1 MGNAQVGAIVVGAGI
16 AGLAAALEL
25 QSAGCDVLVVDPSDR
40 PGGVMRTD
48 HRKGFVVES
57 GPNTAAVNAAMLEF
71 LTRRGLAGS
80 LLRAAP
86 ASRKRFLYRGGAL
99 VRVPDSLWGLA
110 GTPLLSAR
118 AKARVLTEPFRR
130 RGASESETVAEFV
143 GRRLGREVTS
153 ALVGPFLTGVYAGD
167 EEQLG
172 AAAVFPRWVDR
183 EQRFG
188 SLALGAFA
196 GLLGRREPRG
206 LPGSYATEQGFG
218 PFARRLAEALVEPPA
233 LGTRAAFIARDG
245 ARWHVDLTSASGDLA
260 LSTPRVVVA
269 APAYAAADLMR
280 GLDAE
285 LASALAGVAYAPVV
299 VAPVGVEQGRTRQP
313 IEGFGFLVPREESRG
328 MLGCLFMSQLFPGRA
343 PAGFELLHCM
353 LGGALWPDVAHLPDA
368 AIESG
373 LAEEL
378 SRTLGL
384 ADAPPPL
391 ALVRWPRA
399 IPQPARD
406 HRSRMRWVGER
417 TGELPGLALAGSYLA
432 GVSVADSL
440 ASGLTAASRV
450 LAAAPVA

>member
-1 MGNAQVGAIVVGAGI
+1 MGTAQVGAVVVGAGI

-57 GPNTAAVNAAMLEF
+57 GPNTAAVDATMLDF
-71 LTRRGLAGS
+71 LTRRGLAGG

-86 ASRKRFLYRGGAL
+86 ASRKRFLYRDGHL
-99 VRVPDSLWGLA
+99 VRVPDSVWRLA
-110 GTPLLSAR
+110 TTPLLSKR

-130 RGASESETVAEFV
+130 RGASETETVAQFV

-183 EQRFG
+183 EQRWG
-188 SLALGAFA
+188 SLALG
-196 GLLGRREPRG
+196 GLAASLGRRKERG

-218 PFARRLAEALVEPPA
+218 PFARRLAAALVEPPA

-245 ARWHVDLTSASGDLA
+245 SRWHVDLTSASGDLA
-260 LSTPRVVVA
+260 LSAARVVVA

-280 GLDAE
+280 GLDGE
-285 LASALAGVAYAPVV
+285 MASALAGVAYAPIV
-299 VAPVGVEQGRTRQP
+299 VAPVGVEQGRTREP
-313 IEGFGFLVPREESRG
+313 IEGFGFLIPREESRG

-353 LGGALWPDVAHLPDA
+353 LGGARWPDLAHLPDS

-378 SRTLGL
+378 SRTLGIE
-384 ADAPPPL
+384 DAPPPL
-391 ALVRWPRA
+391 SVVRWPRA
-399 IPQPARD
+399 IPQPAGD
-406 HRSRMRWVGER
+406 HRSRMRWVDARLGD
-417 TGELPGLALAGSYLA
+417 LPALALAGSYLG

-440 ASGLTAASRV
+440 RSGLAAASRV

>member
-1 MGNAQVGAIVVGAGI
+1 MGTPQVGAIVVGAGI

-40 PGGVMRTD
+40 PGGVLRTD

-57 GPNTAAVNAAMLEF
+57 GPNTAAVDATMLDF
-71 LTRRGLAGS
+71 LDRRALAGG

-86 ASRKRFLYRGGAL
+86 ASRKRFLFRGGRL
-99 VRVPDSLWGLA
+99 VRVPDSVWRLA
-110 GTPLLSAR
+110 TTPLLSAR

-172 AAAVFPRWVDR
+172 ASAVFPRWVDR
-183 EQRFG
+183 EQRWG
-188 SLALGAFA
+188 SLALGGLA
-196 GLLGRREPRG
+196 GMLGRRQPRG
-206 LPGSYATEQGFG
+206 LPGSYAIEQGFG
-218 PFARRLAEALVEPPA
+218 PFARRLAEGLVEPPA

-260 LSTPRVVVA
+260 LSAARVVVA
-269 APAYAAADLMR
+269 APAHAAADLVR
-280 GLDAE
+280 GLDGE
-285 LASALAGVAYAPVV
+285 MASALAGVSYAPIV
-299 VAPVGVEQGRTRQP
+299 VAPVGVEKGRAREP

-328 MLGCLFMSQLFPGRA
+328 MLGCLFVSQLFPGRA

-353 LGGALWPDVAHLPDA
+353 LGGAHWPDMAHLPDS
-368 AIESG
+368 AIETG
-373 LAEEL
+373 VAEEL

-391 ALVRWPRA
+391 SIVRWPRA
-399 IPQPARD
+399 IPQPAPD
-406 HRSRMRWVGER
+406 HRARMKWVSSRL
-417 TGELPGLALAGSYLA
+417 GELPGLALAGSYVA
-432 GVSVADSL
+432 GVSVANSL
-440 ASGLTAASRV
+440 ASGLVAASRV
-450 LAAAPVA
+450 LDAAPVA